1 LKGPGSSCGAL
12 LLNLDKRQQAE
23 TLIDDVS
30 KTGGELAKEETS
42 DNRLLFALPKLT
54 APLHISGTPRL
65 RVKLS
70 CNKEAANFSAW
81 LVSLPWTDSRK
92 ITDDLVTR
100 GWADPQNHMSIA
112 KGEKLV
118 PGEWYEISFA
128 LNPDDQVIQPGEQLA
143 LMLFSSDR
151 EFTLWPEP
159 GTKVTVDLE
168 GTTLELPIVGGKD
181 ALQKAVEGGK

>member
-1 LKGPGSSCGAL
+1 
-12 LLNLDKRQQAE
+12 
-23 TLIDDVS
+23 
-30 KTGGELAKEETS
+30 
-42 DNRLLFALPKLT
+42 LT
-54 APLHISGTPRL
+54 
-65 RVKLS
+65 
-70 CNKEAANFSAW
+70 
-81 LVSLPWTDSRK
+81 
-92 ITDDLVTR
+92 
-100 GWADPQNHMSIA
+100 

-118 PGEWYEISFA
+118 PGEWYEITFD